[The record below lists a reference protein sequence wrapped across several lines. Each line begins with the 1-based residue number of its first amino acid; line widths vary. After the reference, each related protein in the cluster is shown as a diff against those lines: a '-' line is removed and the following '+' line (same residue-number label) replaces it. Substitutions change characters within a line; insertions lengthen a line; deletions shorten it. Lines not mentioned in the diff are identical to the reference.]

1 LLTVKW
7 WQIGPYHSSHMDLS
21 QQYHSGRLAAVIL
34 LLYGVSQGSVIGPV
48 LFLLY
53 VAEVIMECGLAV
65 SAYADDIQV
74 HVTSQQHY
82 PEP

>member
-1 LLTVKW
+1 
-7 WQIGPYHSSHMDLS
+7 MDLS